1 MTSFGLAAPARAGSR
16 TAAGRLRGAAAG
28 IRPRR
33 RGQETA
39 LLVAAAAALAVGWLG
54 LATTEADRL
63 TIGDPSL
70 LVIYLVVAVSIH
82 GLFIV
87 TGRRTDQVL
96 FPVVVLLGGISLL
109 FMARLPP
116 DLVTQQLGPFGLLT
130 LAPLQLLWLTLS
142 LGTIGVLAVVARN
155 DSWLR
160 SYKYT
165 WAAAGVSLL
174 VLVFLFGQE
183 VNGVRLTLRLGPLA
197 GQPSELL
204 KIILV
209 VFLAGYLAENRALL
223 AATSLRLGPL
233 DLPPLPY
240 LLPMLAMW
248 GIALAVVVVQRD
260 LGAALLF
267 FAVFLCLLYI
277 ATQRRSYVVFGLLLA
292 VVGSIVL
299 YAVEA
304 TVRVRVAIWLDPFSD
319 ALGAGFQIVRGLY
332 AFGRGG
338 LLGTGLGAGL
348 PSVDGSLAVPALP
361 TDYVFAGLAEEL
373 GAAGAIALL
382 GLYLVIAERGLRIAA
397 RAADD
402 FRALLAAGLT
412 LVLVLQ
418 AALIMAGDLKL
429 VPLTGVT
436 LPFVAYGGSS
446 LLGSGICVGL
456 LLALSDSGVE
466 APAPPPAMS
475 RGQRLRG
482 GGRAALGR
490 LERAVR

>member
-1 MTSFGLAAPARAGSR
+1 VTGQLRAQVHPRPRGRETLLLA
-16 TAAGRLRGAAAG
+16 LGAAA
-28 IRPRR
+28 
-33 RGQETA
+33 
-39 LLVAAAAALAVGWLG
+39 LVVGWVG
-54 LATTEADRL
+54 LATTQDGRL
-63 TIGDPSL
+63 SIGDPGL
-70 LVIYLVVAVSIH
+70 LAVYLVAAVGIH
-82 GLFIV
+82 LLFIV

-116 DLVTQQLGPFGLLT
+116 SLVTQDAGPLGVLT
-130 LAPLQLLWLTLS
+130 LAPLQLVWLLLS
-142 LGTIGVLAVVARN
+142 LAVVAALAVVVRN

-160 SYKYT
+160 HYKYS
-165 WAAAGVSLL
+165 WAALGVALL
-174 VLVFLFGQE
+174 LLVFLFGQE
-183 VNGVRLTLRLGPLA
+183 VNGVRLMLRVGPVA

-209 VFLAGYLAENRALL
+209 IFLAGYLAENRALL
-223 AATSLRLGPL
+223 AGTSLRVGPME
-233 DLPPLPY
+233 LPPLAY
-240 LLPMLAMW
+240 LLPMVVMW

-267 FAVFLCLLYI
+267 FAVFLALLYV
-277 ATQRRSYVVFGLLLA
+277 ATQRTSFVALGLALA
-292 VVGSIVL
+292 VVGSVLL

-304 TVRVRVAIWLDPFSD
+304 TVQVRVAIWLDPFAQ
-319 ALGAGFQIVRGLY
+319 ALGNGFQIVRGLY

-348 PSVDGSLAVPALP
+348 PSPDGTLAVPALH

-373 GAAGAIALL
+373 GAAGALALV

-397 RAADD
+397 RGADD

-446 LLGSGICVGL
+446 LLGSGICIGL
-456 LLALSDSGVE
+456 LLALSDAGVE
-466 APAPPPAMS
+466 PPAAPPPLT
-475 RGQRLRG
+475 RGERWRARG
-482 GGRAALGR
+482 RGVVGR